1 MKIAAIQHDI
11 AWENPEENFAQLS
24 PLIEKAADQGAL
36 LIVLSELFSTG
47 FSMNTEHI
55 SEPPDGPSTNFLV
68 KHAKELGV
76 WVCGSAPILSSG
88 NDLPHNCLVLANPD
102 GDVLKYDKKHLFTFA
117 EEDQHYVGG
126 SLPLTINIEGTRCT
140 FFVCFD
146 LRFARD
152 FWDLAPTTD
161 LFVVIANW
169 PETRRDHWKS
179 LLKARAIENQ
189 SFVLGV
195 NRIGEGDGLTYSGDS
210 SLFNPLGEILAE
222 AENYQTHT
230 FFYEIEPSTVAA
242 IRSAFPFR

>member
-1 MKIAAIQHDI
+1 MKVAAIQHDI
-11 AWENPEENFAQLS
+11 VWENPEENFTHLS
-24 PLIEKAADQGAL
+24 PLIEKAAGKGAR

-47 FSMNTEHI
+47 FSMNTSYI
-55 SEPPDGPSTNFLV
+55 SEPPDGPSTDFLV

-76 WVCGSAPILSSG
+76 WVCGSAPIRTSG
-88 NDLPHNCLVLANPD
+88 NDLPYNCLVLVNPD
-102 GDVLKYDKKHLFTFA
+102 GDVLTYKKKHLFTFA
-117 EEDQHYVGG
+117 GEDQHYADG

-146 LRFARD
+146 LRFAPD

-161 LFVVIANW
+161 LFVVVANW
-169 PETRRDHWKS
+169 PEARRDHWKS

-189 SFVLGV
+189 SYVLGV
-195 NRIGEGDGLTYSGDS
+195 NRVGEGDGLTYSGDS
-210 SLFNPLGEILAE
+210 RLLSPLGEILIE

-230 FFYEIEPSTVAA
+230 LFCEIEPSSVAE